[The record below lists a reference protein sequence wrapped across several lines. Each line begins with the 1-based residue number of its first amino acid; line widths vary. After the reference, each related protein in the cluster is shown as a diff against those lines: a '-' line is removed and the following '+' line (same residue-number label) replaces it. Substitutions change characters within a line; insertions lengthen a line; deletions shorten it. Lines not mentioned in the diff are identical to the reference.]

1 MTPGHGRQSF
11 TGSANIKL
19 CSSRKAEYLKIL
31 LPSSMWYKGEWFYA
45 KNVLGRPLPFTGRE
59 AVSMEKWH
67 YGTEALFKS
76 KVEHLLKAVNML
88 KQRGLTGARL
98 VRTFMHRR
106 IQTLMA
112 C

>member
-1 MTPGHGRQSF
+1 
-11 TGSANIKL
+11 
-19 CSSRKAEYLKIL
+19 
-31 LPSSMWYKGEWFYA
+31 
-45 KNVLGRPLPFTGRE
+45 
-59 AVSMEKWH
+59 MEKWH

-76 KVEHLLKAVNML
+76 KVEHLLKADNML

-106 IQTLMA
+106 IQTLMT